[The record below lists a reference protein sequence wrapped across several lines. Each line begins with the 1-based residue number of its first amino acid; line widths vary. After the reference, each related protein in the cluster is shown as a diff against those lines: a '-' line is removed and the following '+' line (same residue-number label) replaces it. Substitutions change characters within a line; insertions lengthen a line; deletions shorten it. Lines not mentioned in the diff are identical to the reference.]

1 MKVLSIVV
9 PCYNSADYMERC
21 INSLLVGGE
30 EVEIIIVNDGS
41 RDGTEEIGKNYQ
53 KLFPNIVKYV
63 YQENGGHGEA
73 INTGLSYAT
82 GLYLKVVDSDDWLEV
97 QAFGKLLKFLIE
109 TSEKEQLIDMVIS
122 NYVYE
127 KQEVKNK
134 KIMEY
139 RSFLPQNCQFT
150 WDDVSFPLGKYLLMH
165 SVIYR
170 TSLLKELVFK
180 LPQHT
185 FYVDNLYV
193 FQPLPLVK
201 SLYYLDVDLYRY
213 YIGREDQS
221 VNEKIMISRIDQQL
235 FVNKRLVKYY
245 STTDTKDENILDYMR
260 KYVEIITTIS
270 SILLIKEGTEE
281 SLGKKKE
288 LWAFIKETDQALYK
302 KLRYGLFG
310 IGVNLPGTL
319 GRKTAVRAYQIAQK
333 RYGFN

>member
-1 MKVLSIVV
+1 
-9 PCYNSADYMERC
+9 MERC

>member
-201 SLYYLDVDLYRY
+201 NLYYLDVDLYRY

-245 STTDTKDENILDYMR
+245 STTDTIDENILDYMR

-270 SILLIKEGTEE
+270 SILLIKEGTDE
-281 SLGKKKE
+281 SLEKKKE
-288 LWAFIKETDQALYK
+288 LWEFIKETDLALYK

>member
-1 MKVLSIVV
+1 MKVLSIIV
-9 PCYNSADYMERC
+9 PCYNSANYMERC

-41 RDGTEEIGKNYQ
+41 SDGTEEIGKNYQ
-53 KLFPNIVKYV
+53 KLFPKIVKYI
-63 YQENGGHGEA
+63 YQKNGGHGEA

-82 GLYLKVVDSDDWLEV
+82 GLYLKVVDSDDWLEM
-97 QAFGKLLKFLIE
+97 QAFDKLLKFLIE

-127 KQEVKNK
+127 KKEVKNK

-139 RSFLPQNCQFT
+139 RSFLPQNRQFS

-201 SLYYLDVDLYRY
+201 NLYYLDVDLYRY

-245 STTDTKDENILDYMR
+245 STTDTIDENILDYMR

-270 SILLIKEGTEE
+270 SILLIKEGTDE
-281 SLGKKKE
+281 SLEKKKE
-288 LWAFIKETDQALYK
+288 LWEFIKETDLALYK